1 MKSTNELGL
10 ATERVQSSTQVD
22 LSELVCSTICENIL
36 WKPISCQQC
45 ETHFC
50 SACIRQWLIKRPNQ
64 CPMRCDI
71 FIERPCSK
79 FIARQLAKLQIACI
93 YQPNGCKEIIP
104 YEALEKHEMMCG
116 YQRVKCTACE
126 LEILQ
131 KNLSE
136 HQLECPMIA
145 TTTVDRKIVHRRNDI
160 VERRSDIDSIREE
173 LRQECRYEI
182 QQFKQEIR
190 QAQNDQITLLTSLGI
205 VTDNNNVS
213 NYIKFP

>member
-10 ATERVQSSTQVD
+10 VTERVQVSTQVD

-36 WKPISCQQC
+36 WKPVSCQQC

-50 SACIRQWLIKRPNQ
+50 STCIRQWLIKRPNQ
-64 CPMRCDI
+64 CPIRCDT

-93 YQPNGCKEIIP
+93 HQPNGCKEIIP

-116 YQRVKCTACE
+116 YQLVKCTACE
-126 LEILQ
+126 MEILQ
-131 KNLSE
+131 RNLSE
-136 HQLECPMIA
+136 HQSQCSLIPQ
-145 TTTVDRKIVHRRNDI
+145 TTADCKILYQRDDTF
-160 VERRSDIDSIREE
+160 ERRSDINSIREE

-182 QQFKQEIR
+182 QQLKQEVR
-190 QAQNDQITLLTSLGI
+190 QAQSKKPKH
-205 VTDNNNVS
+205 S
-213 NYIKFP
+213 NEINLYCKN